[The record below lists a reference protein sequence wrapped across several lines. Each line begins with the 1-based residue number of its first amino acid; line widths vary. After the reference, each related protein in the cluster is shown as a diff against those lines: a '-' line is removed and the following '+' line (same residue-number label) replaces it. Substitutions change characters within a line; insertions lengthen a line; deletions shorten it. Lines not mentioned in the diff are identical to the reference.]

1 MPVSALNNSESPLA
15 TDEELK
21 TNALRQINS
30 IAILLKFRAIL
41 IQPLAARV
49 IPIFVAPFD

>member
-41 IQPLAARV
+41 IQQLAAGVLRV
-49 IPIFVAPFD
+49 FI

>member
-1 MPVSALNNSESPLA
+1 LA